1 MHPAW
6 GSDIA
11 VGAAEGKV
19 DAVARD
25 SSHAEGSMS
34 EELRSRQER
43 LGMLEVRKSD
53 VRDWQE

>member
-1 MHPAW
+1 MYLVR

-11 VGAAEGKV
+11 VGAAEEKV

-25 SSHAEGSMS
+25 STHAEDSMLG
-34 EELRSRQER
+34 EARSRQER

-53 VRDWQE
+53 VRD